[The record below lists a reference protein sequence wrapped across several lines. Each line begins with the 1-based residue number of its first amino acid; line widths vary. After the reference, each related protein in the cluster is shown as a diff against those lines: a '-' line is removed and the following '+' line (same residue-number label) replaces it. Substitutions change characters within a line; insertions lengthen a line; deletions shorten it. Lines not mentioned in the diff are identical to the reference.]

1 MIDFKLDGKKIWV
14 AGHRGMV
21 GQALLRRL
29 EKENVEVLTVDRK
42 NLDLRDGQA
51 VQTWMKEQAPDV
63 VLLAAAKVG
72 GILANT
78 TYPAE
83 FMYDNLMIAS
93 NIIHASACSDVSKLL
108 FLGSSCIYPK
118 FAPQPIVESALLSGP
133 LEPTNQWYALAKIVG
148 VKMVEAYALQYGKSF
163 ISVMPT
169 NLYGVGDTYHLLNS
183 HVIPALIMKI
193 HTAKEEKRAD
203 VEIWG
208 SGNVLREFLYVDD
221 LADACIFL
229 LKTYDEPLPINVGVG
244 EDLSIRDLA
253 FLICKVIGFEGKII
267 FDTGKPEGTPQKL
280 LDVSRIH
287 NLGWRAQISLE
298 EGLKKAYQDYLK
310 RKAE

>member
-1 MIDFKLDGKKIWV
+1 MINFQLEGKKIWV

-29 EKENVEVLTVDRK
+29 EKEKSEILTVDRK
-42 NLDLRDGQA
+42 TLDLRDAKA
-51 VQTWMKEQAPDV
+51 VQTWMKKNSPDII
-63 VLLAAAKVG
+63 LLAAAKVG
-72 GILANT
+72 GILANA

-83 FMYDNLMIAS
+83 FLYDNLMIAS
-93 NIIHASACSDVSKLL
+93 NIIHASSYLNVSKLL

-118 FAPQPIVESALLSGP
+118 FASQPIKETELLSGA

-148 VKMVEAYALQYGKSF
+148 VKMIEAYALQYGKSF

-169 NLYGVGDTYHLLNS
+169 NLYGIGDTYHLLNS

-193 HTAKEEKRAD
+193 HQAKVENKKD

-208 SGNVLREFLYVDD
+208 SGNVRREFLYVDD

-229 LKTYDEPLPINVGVG
+229 LKVYDSPQTINIGVG
-244 EDLSIRDLA
+244 EDLSIRELA
-253 FLICKVIGFEGKII
+253 FLIGKII
-267 FDTGKPEGTPQKL
+267 GFQGDFMFNAQKPEGTPQKL
-280 LDVSRIH
+280 LDISRLQ
-287 NLGWRAQISLE
+287 NLGWRPQVSLKA
-298 EGLKKAYQDYLK
+298 GLERAYQDYLK
-310 RKAE
+310 RIEK